1 MAAAMTD
8 AVKRQTLVPA
18 IAAIMPAAGIGSRM
32 QASLPKQ
39 YLQLHGKTIL
49 EHSVAKL
56 KSVPAIGPLWLALAS
71 DDPYYDTT
79 PLAHSDI
86 TRVKGGAE
94 RMHSVLNAL
103 HFIDEHHFPW
113 VLVHDAARPLVRKSD
128 IEHLITRC
136 ITEGEGGILACRV
149 RDTMKRGESFVAET
163 VSREH
168 LWHALTPQLFPT
180 ALLKAALRD
189 AVQAEVHVTDEAS
202 AMEWA
207 GHKVLLVEGHSD
219 NIKITQPADLAL
231 AAFYL
236 EQLT

>member
-1 MAAAMTD
+1 MTD
-8 AVKRQTLVPA
+8 PVLPA

-32 QASLPKQ
+32 QSSVPKQ

-56 KSVPAIGPLWLALAS
+56 RSVPAIQQLWLALAA
-71 DDPYYDTT
+71 DDPYFDTT
-79 PLAHSDI
+79 ALANDDI
-86 TRVKGGAE
+86 IRVKGGDE

-103 HFIDEHHFPW
+103 CFIDEYQYPW

-128 IEHLITRC
+128 IEQLIKRC
-136 ITEGEGGILACRV
+136 ISSGEGGILACRV
-149 RDTMKRGESFVAET
+149 RDTMKRGENTVSET

-180 ALLKAALRD
+180 AILKAALND
-189 AVQAEVHVTDEAS
+189 AILAGINVTDEAS

-236 EQLT
+236 EQSI